1 MFPNPDEPKIEIG
14 ERKEKSTRTGRKK
27 EKIEEL
33 GCKLSDSITPSCS
46 AAGTNGAEKKAVNS
60 VTMETAGNS
69 EETRK
74 IDEENMRKKNQEKN
88 GKRNDDEVVMAEEGN
103 YSTSTLSVLH

>member
-1 MFPNPDEPKIEIG
+1 
-14 ERKEKSTRTGRKK
+14 
-27 EKIEEL
+27 
-33 GCKLSDSITPSCS
+33 
-46 AAGTNGAEKKAVNS
+46 
-60 VTMETAGNS
+60 METAGNS